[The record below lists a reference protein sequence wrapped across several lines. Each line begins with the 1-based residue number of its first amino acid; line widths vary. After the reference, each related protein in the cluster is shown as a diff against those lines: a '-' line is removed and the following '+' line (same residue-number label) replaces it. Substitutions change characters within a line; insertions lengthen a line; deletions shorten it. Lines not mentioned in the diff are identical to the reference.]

1 AGNPIPPEDQD
12 PIPDPEAGSSSGSEP
27 EPSFG
32 PEPGFELELEPG
44 SQLAQQLQHELE
56 YGGGNGTEN
65 KLPAL
70 SGVARLGYNEI
81 GDQYLAGLWRDKL
94 EEQLCWSRL
103 PRRVHYPRATR
114 PRPAWRAPTWSWA
127 SIDGEVY
134 WHTLQEGILE
144 TTYVQI
150 LDANTTKYGYD
161 LFGQVT
167 SGFIR
172 LACSTIAAGH
182 LVHHNES
189 NNPEPKDNAIIEL
202 SVGDTKLSFS
212 VQMDC
217 QDESDRLPATG
228 LAIYRL
234 SIRGIML
241 QATGVAKGE
250 CSRIGSFTFTK
261 DGHSSFGYGA
271 EEETYEGF
279 LRVLKEHGKA
289 TAKAACSEVISNRKH
304 IDKRYVITLV

>member
-1 AGNPIPPEDQD
+1 MRRYS
-12 PIPDPEAGSSSGSEP
+12 EANLT
-27 EPSFG
+27 
-32 PEPGFELELEPG
+32 FEKD
-44 SQLAQQLQHELE
+44 
-56 YGGGNGTEN
+56 

-70 SGVARLGYNEI
+70 SGVARLGYNET

-103 PRRVHYPRATR
+103 PRTVHYPRAIR

-217 QDESDRLPATG
+217 QDEIDRLPGKSCYLLPFFGGKSGSTTKVKG
-228 LAIYRL
+228 SDWISDL
-234 SIRGIML
+234 SI
-241 QATGVAKGE
+241 
-250 CSRIGSFTFTK
+250 
-261 DGHSSFGYGA
+261 
-271 EEETYEGF
+271 
-279 LRVLKEHGKA
+279 
-289 TAKAACSEVISNRKH
+289 
-304 IDKRYVITLV
+304 ID